1 MKFSKIIILFLLL
14 LSSLFANQHKKLAYI
29 VSDINIPFWQIIS
42 KGIKDKSNELGYE
55 IHIYSSNNLKKN
67 ELENLASAISLKIDG
82 LIISPI
88 NSSTA
93 STLLEIA
100 NMNKIPTIVADI
112 GSDSQN
118 YLSFISSDNKKGA
131 YELGKILSKYMKS
144 LSWNKEG
151 TVGIIAIPQKRLNGK
166 DRTIGF
172 IKALEEDNIKV
183 SGMYQQVDF
192 SYEET
197 YNYSKKLI
205 DENKNL
211 RAIWLQGSDKYKGAL
226 DAIKKANKQNEIALI
241 CFDAEPEF
249 LEMIQNGDLVASAM
263 QQPYIIGQEAVVTL
277 NNYFNNKE
285 VKKEQKMEIL
295 SISKGPFII
304 LCQLGKIKNTKGH
317 KDENR
322 NRCRAI
328 C

>member
-1 MKFSKIIILFLLL
+1 MRIFKIMVLLL
-14 LSSLFANQHKKLAYI
+14 FFISNLYSNQQKKLAYI

-112 GSDSQN
+112 GSDSQD

-172 IKALEEDNIKV
+172 IQALEEDNIKV

-226 DAIKKANKQNEIALI
+226 DAIKKANKQNEIALV

-249 LEMIQNGDLVASAM
+249 LEMIQNGNLVGSAM
-263 QQPYIIGQEAVVTL
+263 QQPYMMGQEAVISL
-277 NNYFNNKE
+277 NNFFNNKYVE
-285 VKKEQKMEIL
+285 KEQKMGIL
-295 SISKGPFII
+295 AISKDNIDDKLKII
-304 LCQLGKIKNTKGH
+304 KLNVLGIKS
-317 KDENR
+317 DEK
-322 NRCRAI
+322 
-328 C
+328 

>member
-1 MKFSKIIILFLLL
+1 MKIFKIMVLLL
-14 LSSLFANQHKKLAYI
+14 FFISNLYSNQQKKLAYI

-172 IKALEEDNIKV
+172 IQALEEDNIKV

-197 YNYSKKLI
+197 YNYLKKLI

-263 QQPYIIGQEAVVTL
+263 QQPYIIGQEAVITL

-295 SISKGPFII
+295 SISKENIDDKLKII
-304 LCQLGKIKNTKGH
+304 KLNVLGIKS
-317 KDENR
+317 DEK
-322 NRCRAI
+322 
-328 C
+328 

>member
-1 MKFSKIIILFLLL
+1 
-14 LSSLFANQHKKLAYI
+14 
-29 VSDINIPFWQIIS
+29 
-42 KGIKDKSNELGYE
+42 
-55 IHIYSSNNLKKN
+55 
-67 ELENLASAISLKIDG
+67 
-82 LIISPI
+82 
-88 NSSTA
+88 
-93 STLLEIA
+93 
-100 NMNKIPTIVADI
+100 MNKIPTIVADI
-112 GSDSQN
+112 GSDSQD

-172 IKALEEDNIKV
+172 IQALEEDNIKV

-226 DAIKKANKQNEIALI
+226 DAIKEANKQKEIALI

-249 LEMIQNGDLVASAM
+249 LEMIQNGDLVGSAM
-263 QQPYIIGQEAVVTL
+263 QQPYMMGQEAVISL
-277 NNYFNNKE
+277 NNFLNNKYVE
-285 VKKEQKMEIL
+285 KEQKMGIL
-295 SISKGPFII
+295 AISKDNIDDKLKII
-304 LCQLGKIKNTKGH
+304 KLNVLGIKS
-317 KDENR
+317 DEK
-322 NRCRAI
+322 
-328 C
+328 

>member
-1 MKFSKIIILFLLL
+1 MRIFKIMVLLL
-14 LSSLFANQHKKLAYI
+14 FFISNLYSNQQKKLAYI

-100 NMNKIPTIVADI
+100 KMNKIPTIVADI
-112 GSDSQN
+112 GSDSQD

-295 SISKGPFII
+295 SISKENIDDKLKII
-304 LCQLGKIKNTKGH
+304 KLNVLGIKS
-317 KDENR
+317 DEK
-322 NRCRAI
+322 
-328 C
+328 

>member
-1 MKFSKIIILFLLL
+1 MKIFKIMVLLL
-14 LSSLFANQHKKLAYI
+14 FFISNLYSNQQKKLAYI

-100 NMNKIPTIVADI
+100 KMNKIPTIVADI
-112 GSDSQN
+112 GSDSQD

-144 LSWNKEG
+144 LSWNNEG

-172 IKALEEDNIKV
+172 IQALEEDNIKV

-263 QQPYIIGQEAVVTL
+263 QQPYIIGQEAVVSL

-295 SISKGPFII
+295 SISKENIDDKLKII
-304 LCQLGKIKNTKGH
+304 KLNVLGIKS
-317 KDENR
+317 DEK
-322 NRCRAI
+322 
-328 C
+328 

>member
-1 MKFSKIIILFLLL
+1 MKIFKIMVLLL
-14 LSSLFANQHKKLAYI
+14 FFISNLYSNQQKKLAYI

-93 STLLEIA
+93 ATLLEIA
-100 NMNKIPTIVADI
+100 KMNKIPTIVADI
-112 GSDSQN
+112 GSDSQD

-172 IKALEEDNIKV
+172 IQALEEDNIKV

-295 SISKGPFII
+295 SISKENIDDKLKII
-304 LCQLGKIKNTKGH
+304 KLNVLGIKS
-317 KDENR
+317 DEK
-322 NRCRAI
+322 
-328 C
+328 

>member
-1 MKFSKIIILFLLL
+1 MKIFKIMVLLL
-14 LSSLFANQHKKLAYI
+14 FFISNLYSNQQKKLAYI

-100 NMNKIPTIVADI
+100 KMNKIPTIVADI
-112 GSDSQN
+112 GSDSQD

-172 IKALEEDNIKV
+172 IQALEEDNIKI

-295 SISKGPFII
+295 SISKENIDDKLKII
-304 LCQLGKIKNTKGH
+304 KLNVLGIKS
-317 KDENR
+317 DEK
-322 NRCRAI
+322 
-328 C
+328 

>member
-1 MKFSKIIILFLLL
+1 MVLLL
-14 LSSLFANQHKKLAYI
+14 FFISNLYSNQQKKLAYI

-112 GSDSQN
+112 GSDSQD

-172 IKALEEDNIKV
+172 IQALEEDNIKV

-295 SISKGPFII
+295 SISKENIDDKLKII
-304 LCQLGKIKNTKGH
+304 KLNVLGIKS
-317 KDENR
+317 DEK
-322 NRCRAI
+322 
-328 C
+328 

>member
-1 MKFSKIIILFLLL
+1 MKIFKIMVLLL
-14 LSSLFANQHKKLAYI
+14 FFISNLYSNQQKKLAYI

-112 GSDSQN
+112 GSDSQD

-249 LEMIQNGDLVASAM
+249 LEMIQNGVLVASAM

-295 SISKGPFII
+295 SISKENIDDQLKII
-304 LCQLGKIKNTKGH
+304 KLNVLGIKS
-317 KDENR
+317 DEK
-322 NRCRAI
+322 
-328 C
+328 

>member
-1 MKFSKIIILFLLL
+1 MKIFKIMVLLL
-14 LSSLFANQHKKLAYI
+14 FFISNLYSNQQKKLAYI

-100 NMNKIPTIVADI
+100 KMNKIPTIVADI
-112 GSDSQN
+112 GSDSQD

-172 IKALEEDNIKV
+172 IQALEEDNIKV

-295 SISKGPFII
+295 SISKENIDDKLKII
-304 LCQLGKIKNTKGH
+304 KLNVLGIKS
-317 KDENR
+317 DEK
-322 NRCRAI
+322 
-328 C
+328 

>member
-1 MKFSKIIILFLLL
+1 MKIFKMMVLLL
-14 LSSLFANQHKKLAYI
+14 FFISNLYSNQQKKLAYI

-100 NMNKIPTIVADI
+100 KMNKIPTIVADI
-112 GSDSQN
+112 GSDSQD

-172 IKALEEDNIKV
+172 IQALEEDNIKV

-249 LEMIQNGDLVASAM
+249 LEMIQNGDLVGSAM

-295 SISKGPFII
+295 SISKENIDDKLKII
-304 LCQLGKIKNTKGH
+304 KLNVLGIKS
-317 KDENR
+317 DEK
-322 NRCRAI
+322 
-328 C
+328 

>member
-1 MKFSKIIILFLLL
+1 MKIFKIMVLLL
-14 LSSLFANQHKKLAYI
+14 FFISNLYSNQQKKLAYI

-172 IKALEEDNIKV
+172 IQALEEDNIKV

-263 QQPYIIGQEAVVTL
+263 QQPYIIGQEAVVTF

-295 SISKGPFII
+295 SISKENIDDKLKII
-304 LCQLGKIKNTKGH
+304 KLNVLGIKS
-317 KDENR
+317 DEK
-322 NRCRAI
+322 
-328 C
+328 

>member
-1 MKFSKIIILFLLL
+1 MKIFKIMVLLL
-14 LSSLFANQHKKLAYI
+14 FFISNLYSNQQKKLAYI

-93 STLLEIA
+93 ATLLEIA
-100 NMNKIPTIVADI
+100 KINNIPVVIADI
-112 GSDSQN
+112 GSNSKD
-118 YLSFISSDNKKGA
+118 YISFISSDNKKGA
-131 YELGKILSKYMKS
+131 YELGKILAKHMKN
-144 LSWNKEG
+144 LSWDKEG
-151 TVGIIAIPQKRLNGK
+151 TVGIISIPQKRTNGK
-166 DRTIGF
+166 DRTLGF
-172 IKALEEDNIKV
+172 IQALDEESIKV
-183 SGMYQQVDF
+183 SGFYQQVDF

-205 DENKNL
+205 EENKNL

-226 DAIKKANKQNEIALI
+226 DAIKEANKQKDIALV

-249 LEMIQNGDLVASAM
+249 LEMIQNGNLVGSAM
-263 QQPYIIGQEAVVTL
+263 QQPYMMGQEAVISL
-277 NNYFNNKE
+277 NNFFNNKYVE
-285 VKKEQKMEIL
+285 KEQKMGIL
-295 SISKGPFII
+295 AISKENIDDKLKII
-304 LCQLGKIKNTKGH
+304 KLNVLGIKY
-317 KDENR
+317 DEK
-322 NRCRAI
+322 
-328 C
+328 

>member
-1 MKFSKIIILFLLL
+1 
-14 LSSLFANQHKKLAYI
+14 
-29 VSDINIPFWQIIS
+29 
-42 KGIKDKSNELGYE
+42 
-55 IHIYSSNNLKKN
+55 
-67 ELENLASAISLKIDG
+67 
-82 LIISPI
+82 
-88 NSSTA
+88 
-93 STLLEIA
+93 
-100 NMNKIPTIVADI
+100 MNKIPTIVADI
-112 GSDSQN
+112 GSDSQD

-172 IKALEEDNIKV
+172 IQALEEDNIKV

-277 NNYFNNKE
+277 NNFFNNKYVE
-285 VKKEQKMEIL
+285 KEQKMGIL
-295 SISKGPFII
+295 AISKENIDDKLKII
-304 LCQLGKIKNTKGH
+304 KLNVLGIKS
-317 KDENR
+317 DEK
-322 NRCRAI
+322 
-328 C
+328 

>member
-1 MKFSKIIILFLLL
+1 MKIFKIMVLLL
-14 LSSLFANQHKKLAYI
+14 FFISNLYSNQQKKLAYI

-112 GSDSQN
+112 GSDSQD

-172 IKALEEDNIKV
+172 IQALEEDNIKV

-226 DAIKKANKQNEIALI
+226 DAIKEANKQKEIALI

-249 LEMIQNGDLVASAM
+249 LEMIQNGNLVGSAM
-263 QQPYIIGQEAVVTL
+263 QQPYMMGQEAVISL
-277 NNYFNNKE
+277 NNFFNNKYVE
-285 VKKEQKMEIL
+285 KEQKMGIL
-295 SISKGPFII
+295 AISKENIDDKLKII
-304 LCQLGKIKNTKGH
+304 KLNVLGIKS
-317 KDENR
+317 DEK
-322 NRCRAI
+322 
-328 C
+328 

>member
-1 MKFSKIIILFLLL
+1 MRIFKIMVLLL
-14 LSSLFANQHKKLAYI
+14 FFISNLYSNQQKKLAYI

-118 YLSFISSDNKKGA
+118 YLSFISSDSKKGA

-295 SISKGPFII
+295 SISKENIDDKLKII
-304 LCQLGKIKNTKGH
+304 KLNVLGIKS
-317 KDENR
+317 DEK
-322 NRCRAI
+322 
-328 C
+328 

>member
-1 MKFSKIIILFLLL
+1 MKIFKIMVLLL
-14 LSSLFANQHKKLAYI
+14 FFISNLYSNQQKKLAYI

-112 GSDSQN
+112 GSDSQD

-205 DENKNL
+205 DENENL

-295 SISKGPFII
+295 SISKENIDDKLKII
-304 LCQLGKIKNTKGH
+304 KLNVLGIKS
-317 KDENR
+317 DEK
-322 NRCRAI
+322 
-328 C
+328 

>member
-1 MKFSKIIILFLLL
+1 MKIFKIMVLLL
-14 LSSLFANQHKKLAYI
+14 FFISNLYSNQQKKLAYI

-144 LSWNKEG
+144 LSWNNEG

-172 IKALEEDNIKV
+172 IQALEEENIKV

-295 SISKGPFII
+295 SISKENIDDKLKII
-304 LCQLGKIKNTKGH
+304 KLNVLGIKS
-317 KDENR
+317 DEK
-322 NRCRAI
+322 
-328 C
+328 

>member
-1 MKFSKIIILFLLL
+1 MKIFKIMVLLL
-14 LSSLFANQHKKLAYI
+14 FFISNLYSNQQKKLAYI

-144 LSWNKEG
+144 LSWNNEG

-172 IKALEEDNIKV
+172 IQALEEENIKV

-226 DAIKKANKQNEIALI
+226 DAIKKANRQNEIALI

-295 SISKGPFII
+295 SISKENIDDKLKII
-304 LCQLGKIKNTKGH
+304 KLNVLGIKS
-317 KDENR
+317 DEK
-322 NRCRAI
+322 
-328 C
+328 

>member
-1 MKFSKIIILFLLL
+1 MKIFKIMVLLL
-14 LSSLFANQHKKLAYI
+14 FFISNLYSNQQKKIAYI

-100 NMNKIPTIVADI
+100 KMNKIPTIVADI
-112 GSDSQN
+112 GSDSQD

-172 IKALEEDNIKV
+172 IQALEEDNIKV

-295 SISKGPFII
+295 SISKENIDDKLKII
-304 LCQLGKIKNTKGH
+304 KLNVLGIKS
-317 KDENR
+317 DEK
-322 NRCRAI
+322 
-328 C
+328 

>member
-1 MKFSKIIILFLLL
+1 MRIFKIMVLLL
-14 LSSLFANQHKKLAYI
+14 FFISNLYSNQQKKLAYI

-100 NMNKIPTIVADI
+100 KMNNIPTIVADI
-112 GSDSQN
+112 GSDSQD

-172 IKALEEDNIKV
+172 IQALEEDNIKV

-295 SISKGPFII
+295 SISKENIDDKLKII
-304 LCQLGKIKNTKGH
+304 KLNVLGIKS
-317 KDENR
+317 DEK
-322 NRCRAI
+322 
-328 C
+328 

>member
-1 MKFSKIIILFLLL
+1 MKIFKIMVLLL
-14 LSSLFANQHKKLAYI
+14 FFISNLYSNQQKKLAYI

-172 IKALEEDNIKV
+172 IQALEEDNIKI

-263 QQPYIIGQEAVVTL
+263 QQPYIIGQEAVVTF

-295 SISKGPFII
+295 AISKENIDDKLKII
-304 LCQLGKIKNTKGH
+304 KLNVLGIKSYEK
-317 KDENR
+317 
-322 NRCRAI
+322 
-328 C
+328 

>member
-1 MKFSKIIILFLLL
+1 MKIFKIMVLLL
-14 LSSLFANQHKKLAYI
+14 FFISNLYSNQQKKLAYI

-67 ELENLASAISLKIDG
+67 ELENLASAISLQIDG

-100 NMNKIPTIVADI
+100 KMNKIPTIVADI
-112 GSDSQN
+112 GSDSQD

-172 IKALEEDNIKV
+172 IQALEEDNIKI

-295 SISKGPFII
+295 SISKENIDDKLKII
-304 LCQLGKIKNTKGH
+304 KLNVLGIKS
-317 KDENR
+317 DEK
-322 NRCRAI
+322 
-328 C
+328 

>member
-1 MKFSKIIILFLLL
+1 MKIFKIMVLLL
-14 LSSLFANQHKKLAYI
+14 FFISNLYSNQQKKLAYI

-100 NMNKIPTIVADI
+100 KINKIPTIVADI
-112 GSDSQN
+112 GSDSQD

-172 IKALEEDNIKV
+172 IQALEEDNIKV

-295 SISKGPFII
+295 SISKENIDDKLKII
-304 LCQLGKIKNTKGH
+304 KLNVLGIKS
-317 KDENR
+317 DEK
-322 NRCRAI
+322 
-328 C
+328 

>member
-1 MKFSKIIILFLLL
+1 MRIFKIMVLLL
-14 LSSLFANQHKKLAYI
+14 FFISNLYSNQQKKLAYI

-112 GSDSQN
+112 GSYSQN

-172 IKALEEDNIKV
+172 IQALEEDNIKV

-295 SISKGPFII
+295 SISKENIDDKLKII
-304 LCQLGKIKNTKGH
+304 KLNVLGIKS
-317 KDENR
+317 DEK
-322 NRCRAI
+322 
-328 C
+328 

>member
-1 MKFSKIIILFLLL
+1 MKIFKIMVLLL
-14 LSSLFANQHKKLAYI
+14 FFISNLYSNQQKKLAYI

-100 NMNKIPTIVADI
+100 KMNKIPTIVADI
-112 GSDSQN
+112 GSDSQD

-172 IKALEEDNIKV
+172 IQALEEDNIKV

-249 LEMIQNGDLVASAM
+249 LEMIQNGDLVGSAM
-263 QQPYIIGQEAVVTL
+263 QQPYMMGQEAVISL
-277 NNYFNNKE
+277 NNFLNNKYVE
-285 VKKEQKMEIL
+285 KEQKMGIL
-295 SISKGPFII
+295 AISKDNIDDKLKII
-304 LCQLGKIKNTKGH
+304 KLNVLGIKY
-317 KDENR
+317 DEK
-322 NRCRAI
+322 
-328 C
+328 

>member
-29 VSDINIPFWQIIS
+29 VSDTTIPFWQIMS
-42 KGIKDKSNELGYE
+42 KGIKEKAVEFGYE
-55 IHIYSSNNLKKN
+55 IDIYNSNNLKKN
-67 ELENLASAISLKIDG
+67 ELENMALALDKKIDG

-100 NMNKIPTIVADI
+100 KINKIPTIVADI
-112 GSDSQN
+112 GSDSQD

-131 YELGKILSKYMKS
+131 YELGKILAKHMKN
-144 LSWNKEG
+144 LSWDKEG
-151 TVGIIAIPQKRLNGK
+151 TVGIISIPQKRTNGK
-166 DRTIGF
+166 DRTLGF
-172 IKALEEDNIKV
+172 IQALDEESIKV
-183 SGMYQQVDF
+183 SGFYQQVDF

-205 DENKNL
+205 EENKNL

-226 DAIKKANKQNEIALI
+226 DAIKEANKQKDIALI

-249 LEMIQNGDLVASAM
+249 LEMIQNGNLVGSAM
-263 QQPYIIGQEAVVTL
+263 QQPYMMGQEAVISL
-277 NNYFNNKE
+277 NNFFNNKYVE
-285 VKKEQKMEIL
+285 KEQKMGIL
-295 SISKGPFII
+295 AISKDNIDDKLKII
-304 LCQLGKIKNTKGH
+304 KLNVLGIKY
-317 KDENR
+317 DEK
-322 NRCRAI
+322 
-328 C
+328 

>member
-29 VSDINIPFWQIIS
+29 VSDTTIPFWQIMS
-42 KGIKDKSNELGYE
+42 KGIKEKAVEFGYE
-55 IHIYSSNNLKKN
+55 IDIYNSNNLKKN

-100 NMNKIPTIVADI
+100 KMNKIPTIVADI
-112 GSDSQN
+112 GSDSQD

-172 IKALEEDNIKV
+172 IQALEEDNIKV

-295 SISKGPFII
+295 SISKENIDDKLKII
-304 LCQLGKIKNTKGH
+304 KLNVLGIKS
-317 KDENR
+317 DEK
-322 NRCRAI
+322 
-328 C
+328 

>member
-1 MKFSKIIILFLLL
+1 MKIFKIMVLLL
-14 LSSLFANQHKKLAYI
+14 FFISNLYSNQQKKLAYI

-100 NMNKIPTIVADI
+100 KMNKIPTIVADI
-112 GSDSQN
+112 GSDSQD

-172 IKALEEDNIKV
+172 IQALEEDNIKV

-205 DENKNL
+205 DENENL

-226 DAIKKANKQNEIALI
+226 DAIKEANKQKEIVLI

-249 LEMIQNGDLVASAM
+249 LEMIQIPD
-263 QQPYIIGQEAVVTL
+263 QIR
-277 NNYFNNKE
+277 
-285 VKKEQKMEIL
+285 EQLLSLRKIL
-295 SISKGPFII
+295 FI
-304 LCQLGKIKNTKGH
+304 TKVSQ
-317 KDENR
+317 
-322 NRCRAI
+322 
-328 C
+328 

>member
-1 MKFSKIIILFLLL
+1 MEIFKIMVLLL
-14 LSSLFANQHKKLAYI
+14 FFISNLYSNQQKKLAYI

-100 NMNKIPTIVADI
+100 KMNKIPTIVADI
-112 GSDSQN
+112 GSDSQD

-172 IKALEEDNIKV
+172 IQALEEDNIKV

-295 SISKGPFII
+295 SISKENIDDKLKII
-304 LCQLGKIKNTKGH
+304 KLNVLGIKS
-317 KDENR
+317 DEK
-322 NRCRAI
+322 
-328 C
+328 

>member
-1 MKFSKIIILFLLL
+1 MKIFKIMVLLL
-14 LSSLFANQHKKLAYI
+14 FFISNLYSNQQKKLAYI

-100 NMNKIPTIVADI
+100 KMNKIPTIVADI
-112 GSDSQN
+112 GSDSQD

-172 IKALEEDNIKV
+172 IQALEEDNIKV

-295 SISKGPFII
+295 AISKENIDDKLKII
-304 LCQLGKIKNTKGH
+304 KLNVLGIKS
-317 KDENR
+317 DEK
-322 NRCRAI
+322 
-328 C
+328 

>member
-1 MKFSKIIILFLLL
+1 MKIFKIMVLLL
-14 LSSLFANQHKKLAYI
+14 FFISNLYSNQQKKLAYI

-172 IKALEEDNIKV
+172 IQALEEENIKV
-183 SGMYQQVDF
+183 SGMYQQVNF

-295 SISKGPFII
+295 SISKENIDDKLKII
-304 LCQLGKIKNTKGH
+304 KLNVLGIKS
-317 KDENR
+317 DEK
-322 NRCRAI
+322 
-328 C
+328 